1 MAPIK
6 SPEKIK
12 GALTSTPTMGCKL
25 VNLVAL
31 VRKAPYKERD
41 TKAAEPIANPFPMA
55 AVVFPAASRASVLYL
70 TSSPK
75 SAISVNPP
83 ALSEIGPYPSIASP
97 TARVDNIPKAPR
109 ATPNIPRRM

>member
-12 GALTSTPTMGCKL
+12 GVFTFTAVMGWML
-25 VNLVAL
+25 SNLEAL
-31 VRKAPYKERD
+31 VKKAPYKERD
-41 TKAAEPIANPFPMA
+41 TKAADPMANPFPMA
-55 AVVFPAASRASVLYL
+55 AVVFPAASKASVLYL
-70 TSSPK
+70 TYSPK

-109 ATPNIPRRM
+109 AIPNIPKRV